1 MTEGKSS
8 SSGKRRSLTK
18 WLRRAFFG
26 ALAVGLAFM
35 IVVSFMP
42 KPVVV
47 ETATVGK
54 GTLVVTVDEDGKSR
68 VKDRYVVSAPLSGN
82 LARIEL
88 RPGDMVKPGQVLAR
102 LVPLEAPLLDTRSKA
117 EAEAR
122 VRAAEAARRQSKA
135 QIERAKAAYSFAKK
149 SAQRAK
155 QLSKDG
161 ITTQADTDQA
171 LLEERARSAEL
182 SSSEFGSKVADYEA
196 QMARAALGAMS
207 GKKGAAD
214 SMDVPS
220 PVAGRVLRV
229 MHESEGVVQAGAP
242 LVELGDPSALEVV
255 VDVLTSDAVRIKQ
268 GARTEILRWGGAP
281 LKAEVRLIEPSA
293 FTRLSALGVE
303 EQRVNAIIDLRDPY
317 SKWTALMDGFRV
329 EARIVVWEGQ
339 DVLHIPA
346 SALFQ
351 SGDGFAI
358 FVVEGELARKRPIK
372 IGHNNGLQAEVLE
385 GIAEGARVILHPSD
399 RVVDGAR
406 VTFR

>member
-1 MTEGKSS
+1 
-8 SSGKRRSLTK
+8 
-18 WLRRAFFG
+18 
-26 ALAVGLAFM
+26 M

-47 ETATVGK
+47 ETATAKRGQ
-54 GTLVVTVDEDGKSR
+54 LVVTVDEDGKSR

-88 RPGDMVKPGQVLAR
+88 RPGDMVKPGQILAR

-122 VRAAEAARRQSKA
+122 VRAAEASRRQAKA
-135 QIERAKAAYSFAKK
+135 QIERAEAAYAFAKK

-161 ITTQADTDQA
+161 VAPVADTDQA

-182 SSSEFGSKVADYEA
+182 SSSRFGAKVADYEA

-220 PVAGRVLRV
+220 PIAGRVLRV
-229 MHESEGVVQAGAP
+229 VHESEGVVQAGAP
-242 LVELGDPSALEVV
+242 LVEVGDPSALEVV
-255 VDVLTSDAVRIKQ
+255 VDVLTSDAVRIKP
-268 GARTEILRWGGAP
+268 GAHTEILRWGGAP
-281 LKAEVRLIEPSA
+281 LRAEVRLVEPSA

-303 EQRVNAIIDLRDPY
+303 EQRVNAIVDLRDPY

-329 EARIVVWEGQ
+329 EARIVVWEAQ
-339 DVLHIPA
+339 NALNIPA

-351 SGDGFAI
+351 SGDGFAV
-358 FVVEGELARKRPIK
+358 FVVDAEVAHKRTLK
-372 IGHNNGLQAEVLE
+372 IGHNNGLRVEVLD
-385 GIAEGARVILHPSD
+385 GIAEGARIVVHPSD
-399 RVVDGAR
+399 RVTDGAR